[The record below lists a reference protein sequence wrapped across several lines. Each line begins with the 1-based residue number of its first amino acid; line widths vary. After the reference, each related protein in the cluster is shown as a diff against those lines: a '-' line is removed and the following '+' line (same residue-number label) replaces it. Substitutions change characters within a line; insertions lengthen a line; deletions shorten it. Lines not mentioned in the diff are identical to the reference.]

1 MGLHILTLV
10 KSIKSSLDFIFL
22 VLQNKTKI
30 CIFYFTVIHIVLKNL
45 GILDIRTFT
54 FSDEKKETQLL
65 FRQYKNMRTYIGL
78 TLFYWSSITFEPR
91 GRCTSSSTVQGRHTC
106 PDNPSPWYSPGDSSS
121 PKPWH
126 SDPLFSLP
134 WKSKS
139 NHSFWIAYSL
149 PSIPSTEN
157 MILDTIWFFLITSK

>member
-1 MGLHILTLV
+1 M

-78 TLFYWSSITFEPR
+78 GLVSLLSPVGGAPAAVLSR
-91 GRCTSSSTVQGRHTC
+91 GATPVLTIRHHGTARGTVPVPNHGTVTH
-106 PDNPSPWYSPGDSSS
+106 
-121 PKPWH
+121 
-126 SDPLFSLP
+126 FSLP

>member
-1 MGLHILTLV
+1 M

-30 CIFYFTVIHIVLKNL
+30 CTFYFTVIHIVLKNL

-126 SDPLFSLP
+126 SDPLLSSLKIKI
-134 WKSKS
+134 KS
-139 NHSFWIAYSL
+139 
-149 PSIPSTEN
+149 
-157 MILDTIWFFLITSK
+157 

>member
-1 MGLHILTLV
+1 M

-91 GRCTSSSTVQGRHTC
+91 GRCTSSSTVHGAPHLSWQSVTMVQ
-106 PDNPSPWYSPGDSSS
+106 PGGQFQSQTMAQWPTS
-121 PKPWH
+121 
-126 SDPLFSLP
+126 LFP
-134 WKSKS
+134 
-139 NHSFWIAYSL
+139 
-149 PSIPSTEN
+149 EN
-157 MILDTIWFFLITSK
+157 QNQIIVSE

>member
-1 MGLHILTLV
+1 M

-22 VLQNKTKI
+22 VLQNKNKI

-91 GRCTSSSTVQGRHTC
+91 PWEVHQQQYCPGAPHLSWQSVTMVQPGGQFQSQTMAQWPTS
-106 PDNPSPWYSPGDSSS
+106 
-121 PKPWH
+121 
-126 SDPLFSLP
+126 LFP
-134 WKSKS
+134 
-139 NHSFWIAYSL
+139 
-149 PSIPSTEN
+149 EN
-157 MILDTIWFFLITSK
+157 QNQIIVSE

>member
-1 MGLHILTLV
+1 M

-65 FRQYKNMRTYIGL
+65 IQA
-78 TLFYWSSITFEPR
+78 
-91 GRCTSSSTVQGRHTC
+91 VQEHENIYRI
-106 PDNPSPWYSPGDSSS
+106 N
-121 PKPWH
+121 
-126 SDPLFSLP
+126 SL
-134 WKSKS
+134 
-139 NHSFWIAYSL
+139 L
-149 PSIPSTEN
+149 
-157 MILDTIWFFLITSK
+157 LV